1 MVHGQWTKEHDIFV
15 IALRM
20 GTNFNWDRIGEEF
33 RGQFGTPT
41 TKKDL
46 ESRWNKNLKS
56 GKLALAVDNYR
67 HSGIFDDNGPDI
79 EDVVRVIKIV
89 SDYPAAER
97 VF

>member
-1 MVHGQWTKEHDIFV
+1 
-15 IALRM
+15 M